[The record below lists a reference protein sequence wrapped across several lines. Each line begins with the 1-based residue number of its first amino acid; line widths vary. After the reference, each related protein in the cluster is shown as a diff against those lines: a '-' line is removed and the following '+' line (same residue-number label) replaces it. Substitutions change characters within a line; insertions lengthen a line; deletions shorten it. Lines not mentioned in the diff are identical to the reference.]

1 MGTNFIIFFLWL
13 VPIVSMEIEENKE
26 VKTVE
31 MDIQISTLLKVNML
45 NTSSKDHCVAL
56 EYKIN

>member
-1 MGTNFIIFFLWL
+1 MGTTFIIFFLWL
-13 VPIVSMEIEENKE
+13 VPIVSMEIEKNKE

-31 MDIQISTLLKVNML
+31 MDIQISTLLKVML
-45 NTSSKDHCVAL
+45 NISSKYQCVAL

>member
-1 MGTNFIIFFLWL
+1 MGTTFIIFFLWL
-13 VPIVSMEIEENKE
+13 VPIVSMEIEKNKE

-31 MDIQISTLLKVNML
+31 MDIQIFTLLKVML
-45 NTSSKDHCVAL
+45 NISSKYQCVAL